1 MELRVIDFDILT
13 RNFQPYVDGYKNIE
27 SEKRA
32 MLDSIQPV
40 RKEMESI
47 MKSASSILDEVS
59 QQKSAE
65 RFRTL
70 QDSLMKSDNDFKYK
84 LKGLQEDLNT
94 SVFEQLSEIVSVW
107 AKENSINVVMD
118 KMEVIFNTDDIDAT
132 EDILSVVKEK
142 GLFYKVEVIEDEKV
156 EEVEIIDE
164 KVKSGQT
171 FDLIADYA
179 EPLPVKII
187 ADLLGFP
194 ESEEH
199 LLRPWSQAIVK
210 MYEVN
215 PTVQYQSEAKVAA
228 QEFADYVRALA
239 ESRKKTPGADLISDL
254 AIVEEN
260 GEKLNMHE
268 LVATCVLLLNAGHEA
283 SVNAFGNGMVAALQ
297 RPDQTALLRDNSRG
311 ITNTAL
317 EEFMRFDA
325 PLHMFERTATAD
337 TEIGGVSIKE
347 GQKIAALIG
356 SANRDETV
364 FSSPESM
371 DLTRDPNPHIG
382 FGAGIHFC
390 IGAPLAR
397 LEMSVSLPALWEKYP
412 HMQLAGDAIR
422 RPTFVLRGYE
432 SVAISA

>member
-1 MELRVIDFDILT
+1 MIDFNDPAFVSNPYPALKELRAA
-13 RNFQPYVDGYKNIE
+13 G
-27 SEKRA
+27 
-32 MLDSIQPV
+32 QPV
-40 RKEMESI
+40 WHEGMQMFLAARHGDANDVFRN
-47 MKSASSILDEVS
+47 KSLGRIFTEKSPEFEWEIFNWLHADSILDSEPPKHTRLRSLVAKAFNR
-59 QQKSAE
+59 QKIEGMRPAVG
-65 RFRTL
+65 RIT
-70 QDSLMKSDNDFKYK
+70 
-84 LKGLQEDLNT
+84 
-94 SVFEQLSEIVSVW
+94 EQLL
-107 AKENSINVVMD
+107 
-118 KMEVIFNTDDIDAT
+118 DA
-132 EDILSVVKEK
+132 
-142 GLFYKVEVIEDEKV
+142 
-156 EEVEIIDE
+156 IDE

-215 PTVQYQSEAKVAA
+215 PSVQYQNEAKLAA
-228 QEFADYVRALA
+228 QEFADYVRELA

-311 ITNTAL
+311 ITSTAL

-364 FSSPESM
+364 FSSPELM

-412 HMQLAGDAIR
+412 HMQLTGDAIR

-432 SVAISA
+432 SVAISV